1 MLVLTRKENETIQ
14 IGDSIVIKVIQ
25 TGRGKCKI
33 GIEAPGHIRVMRGEL
48 GAVVETLV
56 NRQRVEK
63 TIESEPGRPVAH

>member
-48 GAVVETLV
+48 GAIVETLV
-56 NRQRVEK
+56 DRQRSERIVEV
-63 TIESEPGRPVAH
+63 EQGCPVAH

>member
-1 MLVLTRKENETIQ
+1 MLVLTRKQDETIQ

-48 GAVVETLV
+48 GALVETFV
-56 NRQRVEK
+56 NRQRDER
-63 TIESEPGRPVAH
+63 TIDTEQGRPVAH